1 MNCMLF
7 AFFKRRMCGNGISM
21 ETLKNIFNQKKIQ
34 ISLRCIAERK
44 TSRNMDLHSFQEDSD
59 VDSAAINREIQTVAE
74 NRDFFDSLFTKH
86 PLSAVRDINDFYY
99 FLLAK
104 KISSMQG
111 PVYPF
116 SSQYS
121 QLLKGIADKASD
133 IYKQGKRDA
142 INYLNDHTDE
152 IFQDSQSDCDLRN
165 AALDSIIELQGAI
178 HKEVFKYLCQK
189 RPSMIIERFDDLE
202 RVFDKAENSDLFTT
216 LFPSGHYFPGDNQ
229 SGQKLIDSLWL
240 QSVLDIWKKE
250 YSKNTG
256 RRWLIENYI
265 SELSQDAESLCDE
278 LSEWNVY
285 EAETAVKSLCS
296 FLKEIKSH
304 KSDDLSE
311 DITAVEKLEIKIRD
325 DKVTFVQHLFDNL
338 GAKKW
343 RNTTDSKSKLL
354 MLTHYHVDPGKYK
367 SHLSKKKEMSK
378 GENRTDVPDDK
389 FFSPDYRRELSRL
402 EAYQVAYFMAILR
415 DQSAFDEYSR
425 LVEHRIR
432 YISGKI
438 PKHEDGLTEDTE
450 MMLAMLH
457 LEYQK
462 LNNTSQ
468 EQIIFCYSLSVFIC
482 SLIEKLL
489 RMFYCCMT
497 KVSDFENLTL
507 GKLLNVQ
514 KTKLVSAFGSDH
526 IRALAYFLTST
537 PGIKL
542 GRNYRNSLD
551 HWSLCMSP
559 GDMTPIFASSLLWL
573 FTDILNSVSL
583 YFDSQH

>member
-1 MNCMLF
+1 MSKSTEN
-7 AFFKRRMCGNGISM
+7 
-21 ETLKNIFNQKKIQ
+21 
-34 ISLRCIAERK
+34 K
-44 TSRNMDLHSFQEDSD
+44 TVGL
-59 VDSAAINREIQTVAE
+59 
-74 NRDFFDSLFTKH
+74 
-86 PLSAVRDINDFYY
+86 
-99 FLLAK
+99 
-104 KISSMQG
+104 
-111 PVYPF
+111 

-343 RNTTDSKSKLL
+343 RNTSDSKSKLL

-367 SHLSKKKEMSK
+367 SHLSKKRKCLRVRTALMSLMISFSLQTTGVSYPGWRLIRLRISWK
-378 GENRTDVPDDK
+378 FSEISRRLMNIPDLLSTGFGTFPEKFRSMRT
-389 FFSPDYRRELSRL
+389 
-402 EAYQVAYFMAILR
+402 
-415 DQSAFDEYSR
+415 
-425 LVEHRIR
+425 
-432 YISGKI
+432 G
-438 PKHEDGLTEDTE
+438 
-450 MMLAMLH
+450 
-457 LEYQK
+457 
-462 LNNTSQ
+462 
-468 EQIIFCYSLSVFIC
+468 
-482 SLIEKLL
+482 
-489 RMFYCCMT
+489 
-497 KVSDFENLTL
+497 
-507 GKLLNVQ
+507 
-514 KTKLVSAFGSDH
+514 
-526 IRALAYFLTST
+526 
-537 PGIKL
+537 
-542 GRNYRNSLD
+542 
-551 HWSLCMSP
+551 
-559 GDMTPIFASSLLWL
+559 
-573 FTDILNSVSL
+573 
-583 YFDSQH
+583 